1 MSNAADYPLGPRE
14 SGSAPTADS
23 VAAGDPQ
30 RIAGTGATPAATTI
44 ALPVGQY
51 AVLQVGAGSV
61 RLRLGAA
68 SSVAAGANDVLLP
81 AGASRKWYVTEA
93 TAFVSLRA
101 GDGSSAYEAH
111 VYLDSS
117 PTGA

>member
-1 MSNAADYPLGPRE
+1 MISAAEYPLGPRE
-14 SGSAPTADS
+14 SGSAPTAAS
-23 VAAGDPQ
+23 VALGDPQ

-44 ALPVGQY
+44 ALPAGQY

-61 RLRLGAA
+61 RWRLGAA
-68 SSVAAGANDVLLP
+68 GSVAAGANDVLLP
-81 AGASRKWYVTEA
+81 AGSSRRWYVTEA
-93 TAFVSLRA
+93 TSFVSLRA